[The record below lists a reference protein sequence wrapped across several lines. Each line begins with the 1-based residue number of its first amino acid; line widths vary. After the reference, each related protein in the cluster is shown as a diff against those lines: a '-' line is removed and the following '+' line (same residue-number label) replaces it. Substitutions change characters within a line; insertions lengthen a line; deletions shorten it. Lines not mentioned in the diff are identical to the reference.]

1 MCPLLFRICTY
12 TTYVR
17 TYMCPLLVRICSP
30 LAMRPL
36 LFCICVCPL
45 RICTYIHT
53 HMIIYIYVHTYITYT
68 YICVMYTYKREVG
81 TYPSCYLYLLIS
93 LYVYVLLSLYICS
106 HSPTAALL
114 DFPDRRAS
122 AHITTLQHT
131 ATHCNSLQLTATH
144 CNTLQLFT
152 KKSGSSSCWTSPTAG
167 TILICIYTHIRTYIS
182 LFGIPASTDGC
193 GNIKQMCGDVS
204 ADVGISNRGIHVCM
218 CVYIHMCIVVRP
230 RSTDIHT
237 HRISNRD
244 IYMCFVYSC
253 IYTDMI
259 HRHECVIAH
268 V

>member
-1 MCPLLFRICTY
+1 MCDVYIQKRSGYIPLLLFISSHLTLC
-12 TTYVR
+12 
-17 TYMCPLLVRICSP
+17 ICSP
-30 LAMRPL
+30 FAIYMFSFPHSSSSGLPRPKGK
-36 LFCICVCPL
+36 
-45 RICTYIHT
+45 RTYYHTAIHCNTLQLTAT
-53 HMIIYIYVHTYITYT
+53 H
-68 YICVMYTYKREVG
+68 CN
-81 TYPSCYLYLLIS
+81 S
-93 LYVYVLLSLYICS
+93 
-106 HSPTAALL
+106 
-114 DFPDRRAS
+114 
-122 AHITTLQHT
+122 LQHT